1 MTYYVYGDIYL
12 KHTEWVDEYLRN
24 INSFIERHKGI
35 VLSRSINMEK
45 VEGDREIP
53 SNVILVEF
61 PNREA
66 ALNFFNDPTY
76 QSLRKLRLEGATSE
90 FTMFP
95 SEDLATLGI
104 GNTSGA

>member
-1 MTYYVYGDIYL
+1 MTYYVYGEIYL
-12 KHTEWVDEYLRN
+12 KHTEWVDEYLSN

-35 VLSRSINMEK
+35 VLSRSLNMEK

-61 PNREA
+61 SNRKA
-66 ALNFFNDPTY
+66 ALNFFSDPAY

-90 FTMFP
+90 FTLFP
-95 SEDLATLGI
+95 SEDLAILGI
-104 GNTSGA
+104 GNISGT

>member
-12 KHTEWVDEYLRN
+12 KHTKWLEEYLAN
-24 INSFIERHKGI
+24 INSFIERHEGI

-53 SNVILVEF
+53 SNVILIEF
-61 PNREA
+61 PDRDA

-76 QSLRKLRLEGATSE
+76 QSLRKLRLEGAISE
-90 FTMFP
+90 FTLFP
-95 SEDLATLGI
+95 SEDLAILGI
-104 GNTSGA
+104 GNSSGT

>member
-12 KHTEWVDEYLRN
+12 KNSEWIGKYLSE
-24 INSFIERHKGI
+24 INSFIKKHKGI

-45 VEGDREIP
+45 VEGDREVP
-53 SNVILVEF
+53 SNVILIEF

-66 ALNFFNDPTY
+66 ALNFFDDPTY

-90 FTMFP
+90 FTLFP
-95 SEDLATLGI
+95 SEDLALGNI
-104 GNTSGA
+104 SGT